1 MVTDHSCSLIIAAV
15 YCIAAKVALYE
26 WHPMPASKTTP
37 ESKGVSI
44 TRIHEKRFL
53 EITTSLKKEL
63 ESIANSYLTAVIKPV
78 ATGDS
83 DL

>member
-1 MVTDHSCSLIIAAV
+1 
-15 YCIAAKVALYE
+15 
-26 WHPMPASKTTP
+26 MPASKTTL

-44 TRIHEKRFL
+44 TRILEKRFL

-63 ESIANSYLTAVIKPV
+63 ESIADSYLTAVIKPV

>member
-1 MVTDHSCSLIIAAV
+1 
-15 YCIAAKVALYE
+15 
-26 WHPMPASKTTP
+26 MPASKTTP

-53 EITTSLKKEL
+53 EITSSLKKKL
-63 ESIANSYLTAVIKPV
+63 ESIADSYLTAVIKPV

-83 DL
+83 HL